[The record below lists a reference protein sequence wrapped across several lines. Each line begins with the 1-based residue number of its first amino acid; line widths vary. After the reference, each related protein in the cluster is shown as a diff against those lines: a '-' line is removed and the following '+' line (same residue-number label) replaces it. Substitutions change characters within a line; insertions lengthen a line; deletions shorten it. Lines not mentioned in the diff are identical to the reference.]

1 MPKRGLP
8 KHNGI
13 SQARQA
19 IRQGALPYYMLP
31 QPQAKERNNRN
42 RERKEGND
50 AICKARQDKA
60 EPKDAQ
66 LEVLGIIMLKNL
78 KNHTYH
84 VWNTAYEG
92 YQKTSWVFYI
102 IALGAVAGNT
112 LGIPLEGGA
121 ATFLFGFMF
130 FYWTG
135 MLHTKLT
142 KGGTK

>member
-1 MPKRGLP
+1 MIHKD
-8 KHNGI
+8 
-13 SQARQA
+13 
-19 IRQGALPYYMLP
+19 
-31 QPQAKERNNRN
+31 ER
-42 RERKEGND
+42 
-50 AICKARQDKA
+50 AICKICQ
-60 EPKDAQ
+60 Q
-66 LEVLGIIMLKNL
+66 
-78 KNHTYH
+78 
-84 VWNTAYEG
+84 EG

-142 KGGTK
+142 KGGSK